1 MKKFTRP
8 FGRRRTKNGTDSG
21 TIGYSKGGGADCG
34 KGAAHPCSP
43 GGQARLPPWEVYFK
57 PENLQITGSFKIR
70 GATNKILSLS
80 EEDRAKGIIASSS
93 GNHAQG
99 VAYAAKMLGIKA
111 TLVLPENA
119 PQSKIDG
126 TKALGAE
133 VILHGFDSIQRYK
146 KLYEIQDEKGY
157 TLVHSYND
165 PELIAGQGTSGLEIA
180 QDMPDVDTV
189 VVPLGGG
196 GLLAGVAAALKE
208 SRPSV
213 RIVAVEPAGI
223 QRYAESR
230 KAGHPVEVPMGETL
244 ADGLM
249 ITKTGEFNYPLI
261 DKYVDEIV
269 PASDEFIK
277 KALLEIIFK
286 GKLLVEP
293 SAAVGLAAALEG
305 TFKVKPGEKICFFLS
320 GGNIDPDKLASFLP
334 GGKL

>member
-1 MKKFTRP
+1 MVRIVGLSDIQKAAERIAGKVRHTPILR
-8 FGRRRTKNGTDSG
+8 GDELDSLL
-21 TIGYSKGGGADCG
+21 GA
-34 KGAAHPCSP
+34 
-43 GGQARLPPWEVYFK
+43 EVYFK

-93 GNHAQG
+93 GTHAQG